1 MVIIHKI
8 NDFLFNLFYVIDP
21 FLDMGMNFK
30 REYEMAKEMFVKRE
44 GK

>member
-21 FLDMGMNFK
+21 FLDTGLNFK
-30 REYEMAKEMFVKRE
+30 KEYEMAREMKK
-44 GK
+44 GNT